1 MAQANEEMQKEIEKY
16 FNKIIERNF
25 LKNFREN
32 FCIYEWLC
40 YEHSQKKQRIYDIK
54 KKKNRMV
61 YSGKMKKAAVD
72 QKDWYGKNYDM

>member
-16 FNKIIERNF
+16 FNKIIEKNF

-54 KKKNRMV
+54 KKNRMV
-61 YSGKMKKAAVD
+61 YSGKNEKGCSGSKRLV
-72 QKDWYGKNYDM
+72 

>member
-16 FNKIIERNF
+16 FNKNIEKNF

-54 KKKNRMV
+54 KEE
-61 YSGKMKKAAVD
+61 
-72 QKDWYGKNYDM
+72 

>member
-16 FNKIIERNF
+16 FNKIIEKNF

-40 YEHSQKKQRIYDIK
+40 YEHSQKKQRIYDK
-54 KKKNRMV
+54 KNKNRMV

-72 QKDWYGKNYDM
+72 QKDWYDKSYDI